1 MQFIRVFHRL
11 FDVLNSRNPLARNFK
26 APITKSNY
34 LYRKSFLDETHKYIR
49 NLKCSDAK
57 PILMSKRKT
66 GFLGFFVCID
76 AVLRLY
82 KMSQDDLELFFSAVR
97 ASRGWSNNP
106 TTCQF
111 ITAYKQLLM
120 QHNIK
125 GGRGNCIAQDETE
138 ILRNVKDQCEI
149 NSSPTGISDVAI
161 ARRYNIELRQPETLP
176 GNREVHSENAKFE

>member
-1 MQFIRVFHRL
+1 MPQFQGCGPTVQFIRVFHRL

-34 LYRKSFLDETHKYIR
+34 LYTKSFLDETHKYIR

-66 GFLGFFVCID
+66 RFFGFFVCID

-82 KMSQDDLELFFSAVR
+82 KMSQDDLELSFSAVR

-125 GGRGNCIAQDETE
+125 GDVETA
-138 ILRNVKDQCEI
+138 LLKTKQKFCVMSRI
-149 NSSPTGISDVAI
+149 N
-161 ARRYNIELRQPETLP
+161 ARSTHRPLAFQMWLSLGDMTC
-176 GNREVHSENAKFE
+176 S